1 MTDAH
6 HRADPDAWPPAQ
18 PLPSISRRRMLGVS
32 LGAGLGLSAATSIR
46 LLLAADTAHADAAV
60 AAPPAQE
67 RTLKMDMQ
75 RSQASVLMQAG
86 DIRTVSPA
94 LERYLQ
100 G

>member
-1 MTDAH
+1 
-6 HRADPDAWPPAQ
+6 
-18 PLPSISRRRMLGVS
+18 MLGVS

-100 G
+100 GTLFGDLWNRPICQFGTAPSSRSQP